1 MKKGFLLT
9 ALLAVSGSAAVNA
22 QKADTPMSQVV
33 ELGLNRAKSQSLI
46 LADALKD
53 QPNALPRSFEPSKG
67 AYATNHSLRSLGIG
81 LFPRSAVDAV

>member
-1 MKKGFLLT
+1 MKKEFLLT
-9 ALLAVSGSAAVNA
+9 ALLAVSLTATVNA

-53 QPNALPRSFEPSKG
+53 
-67 AYATNHSLRSLGIG
+67 LGLGSERIH
-81 LFPRSAVDAV
+81 